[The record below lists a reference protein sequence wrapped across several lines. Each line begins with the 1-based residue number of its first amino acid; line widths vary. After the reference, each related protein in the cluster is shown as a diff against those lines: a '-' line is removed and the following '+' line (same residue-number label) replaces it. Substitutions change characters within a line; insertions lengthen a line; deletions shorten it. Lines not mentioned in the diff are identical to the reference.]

1 MARRL
6 PDHANLEHLKN
17 QAKALQQ
24 AVRSG
29 DADAITRLRAHHPRL
44 AAVADNAPELHALK
58 RSDAQ
63 LALAREYGFTSWP
76 KLRAHLAVVEKYTR
90 RPHLA
95 PARSD
100 PDGHRDADEFL
111 RLACLRY
118 GGDNS
123 EDRDQARELL
133 AAHPEFASTNIH
145 TMAAAGDVAAAR
157 DLLAR
162 DHAAVSREGGPH
174 RWEPLL
180 YACYSRLDRNQEG
193 DSTLDVARLLLQH
206 GADPDAGY
214 LWDGMD
220 NSPFTAL
227 TGAFGGGED
236 VINQPPHEHCAE
248 LARLLLDAG
257 ADPNDPQTL
266 YNRQFE
272 PANDHLRLLFEYGLG
287 RPHRSA
293 WAKRLGPTFPEPAE
307 MLHDQL
313 LFAAMYGFMERVEL
327 LVEHGVDVR
336 RRGGGHPVH
345 QGRGVYEIAVL
356 YGYIEVAEYLAALGA
371 DRSHVGSIDEF
382 VGACLRGDRATVQER
397 LTVDPSLL
405 DGALSEH
412 PDIVTRAVERGR
424 PEAVQLLIDLGVGV
438 NDPTRT
444 QRITALHEAAA
455 SGRRDLVEM
464 LLRAGADPN
473 ARDRE
478 FDATPSA
485 WAQHQ
490 GHADIAQ
497 FLETL
502 EG

>member
-1 MARRL
+1 MPRRL

-17 QAKALQQ
+17 QAKSLQH

-29 DADAITRLRAHHPRL
+29 DPEALTRLREHHPRL
-44 AAVADNAPELHALK
+44 AGLADDAPEIRALK

-76 KLRAHLAVVEKYTR
+76 KLREHVAIVEEYTR

-95 PARSD
+95 PSQSD
-100 PDGHRDADEFL
+100 PDGHGQADELL

-118 GGDNS
+118 GGDRS
-123 EDRDQARELL
+123 EDRDLARDMLT
-133 AAHPEFASTNIH
+133 AHPELATANIH
-145 TMAAAGDVAAAR
+145 TMAAVGDVAAAR

-162 DHAAVSREGGPH
+162 DRAVASREGGPH

-180 YACYSRLDRNQEG
+180 YACYSRLDRDQPG
-193 DSTLDVARLLLQH
+193 DSTLEVARLLLQH
-206 GADPDAGY
+206 GANPDAGY

-236 VINQPPHEHCAE
+236 AINQPPHEHGAE
-248 LARLLLDAG
+248 LARLLLDSG

-287 RPHRSA
+287 QPHRSP

-313 LFAAMYGFMERVEL
+313 LFAAQYGFMERVEL
-327 LVEHGVDVR
+327 LVEHGVDVG

-345 QGRGVYEIAVL
+345 QGRSAYEIAVL
-356 YGYIEVAEYLAALGA
+356 NGNVDIAEYLAARGA
-371 DRSHVGSIDEF
+371 DRSHVGSVDEL
-382 VGACLRGDRATVQER
+382 VGACLRGDQTTVDQV
-397 LTVDPSLL
+397 LTVEPSLL
-405 DGALSEH
+405 DQALAEGS
-412 PDIVTRAVERGR
+412 DIVTRAVETGR
-424 PEAVQLLIDLGVGV
+424 LEAVQLLVQLGVDV
-438 NDPTRT
+438 NDPERS
-444 QRITALHEAAA
+444 QRITPLHAAA
-455 SGRRDLVEM
+455 SNGRRDMVEL

-485 WAQHQ
+485 WADHQ
-490 GHADIAQ
+490 GHTDIAQ
-497 FLETL
+497 YLETL
-502 EG
+502 ER